1 MWQITWMFSFIPPWF
16 WNILFFAGIGAVIAA
31 WILKFI
37 PFISTYR
44 LPIQV
49 AGILSIMTS
58 IWFLGAASNEEKW
71 QAEINKAKEQIGQLE
86 KKSDELNEQL
96 RLSQAETEK
105 IRQEKA
111 KSVIKYLDK
120 FVTKEILKEV
130 EGPERVRIEEVIK
143 IVERCPIPKELIDAH
158 NAGARG
164 DGMKK

>member
-1 MWQITWMFSFIPPWF
+1 MWQITWMLSFIPPWF
-16 WNILFFAGIGAVIAA
+16 WNFLFFVGVGAVIVA
-31 WILKFI
+31 WIFKFI

-49 AGILSIMTS
+49 IGILSIITS

-71 QAEINKAKEQIGQLE
+71 QAEIKKAEEKIKELE
-86 KKSDELNEQL
+86 QKSNDINEQL
-96 RLSQAETEK
+96 KISQAETEK
-105 IRQEKA
+105 IRQEKS

-120 FVTKEILKEV
+120 FVTKEIIKEV

-143 IVERCPIPKELIDAH
+143 FIERCPIPKELIDAH

-164 DGMKK
+164 DGIKK

>member
-1 MWQITWMFSFIPPWF
+1 MWQLTWMLSFIPPWF
-16 WNILFFAGIGAVIAA
+16 WNVLFFVGIGSVVAA
-31 WILKFI
+31 WIFKFI

-49 AGILSIMTS
+49 VGILSIMTS

-71 QAEINKAKEQIGQLE
+71 QAEIKKAEEKIGQLE

-96 RLSQAETEK
+96 KLSQSETEK
-105 IRQEKA
+105 IRQEKT

-143 IVERCPIPKELIDAH
+143 IVERCPIPKELIDIH